1 MTVGS
6 GLISPRSFCRL
17 MPEQCRVSA
26 AVVSPRRGSLC
37 STTSIAAVTAATPWP
52 LRCTRGGTNTP
63 RRRCLDHCRT
73 GSTRGSPRSWKDSYC
88 IRIVLKSTTL
98 PTANDNAAPGGCFAG
113 GECNRFAILRMTI
126 RTPQWTAVSLP
137 CLTTTGRL
145 GHSCGSCSAILIAP
159 NAFALFWPPLQPIGA
174 APRAASKTHRSTRNS
189 VSGACRISAPAGGVE
204 PLYWHGSPQNLDS
217 PMTKTHEPPQIRTA
231 TDEDIPVLR
240 ELFEAGVFESQVHNN
255 DTGADIEQLHDAY
268 FSDAAQGGFWVATQD
283 DEIAGMIGVQRL
295 DESVAEM
302 RRLRVRPQ
310 FRRQGI
316 ATALMTHAIRFCRDH
331 DYLKVVLDV
340 RVERQ
345 PAIQLFEKCGFYLA
359 RAREQDGR
367 RTLDFFVDLY
377 SDPR

>member
-1 MTVGS
+1 
-6 GLISPRSFCRL
+6 
-17 MPEQCRVSA
+17 
-26 AVVSPRRGSLC
+26 
-37 STTSIAAVTAATPWP
+37 
-52 LRCTRGGTNTP
+52 
-63 RRRCLDHCRT
+63 
-73 GSTRGSPRSWKDSYC
+73 
-88 IRIVLKSTTL
+88 
-98 PTANDNAAPGGCFAG
+98 
-113 GECNRFAILRMTI
+113 
-126 RTPQWTAVSLP
+126 
-137 CLTTTGRL
+137 
-145 GHSCGSCSAILIAP
+145 
-159 NAFALFWPPLQPIGA
+159 
-174 APRAASKTHRSTRNS
+174 
-189 VSGACRISAPAGGVE
+189 
-204 PLYWHGSPQNLDS
+204 
-217 PMTKTHEPPQIRTA
+217 MTKTHEPPQIRTA
-231 TDEDIPVLR
+231 TDQDIPVLR

-268 FSDAAQGGFWVATQD
+268 FSDAAQGGFCVATQD

-340 RVERQ
+340 RVQRQ